1 MDQCLYVSIL
11 YLNLFFYIPGLLL
24 EFHEKKKIFIKA
36 CHDYYNNSCAGN
48 TLEPINPVSNRSLK
62 SGRINKMAVLKG
74 FHRQENGWLSFSL
87 GQNIVAV
94 ITR

>member
-1 MDQCLYVSIL
+1 MLVCVNFVFES
-11 YLNLFFYIPGLLL
+11 FLLHSRTTL
-24 EFHEKKKIFIKA
+24 EFHGKKKNFIKA
-36 CHDYYNNSCAGN
+36 CHDYYNNSRAGN

-74 FHRQENGWLSFSL
+74 FHRQENGWLSFTL